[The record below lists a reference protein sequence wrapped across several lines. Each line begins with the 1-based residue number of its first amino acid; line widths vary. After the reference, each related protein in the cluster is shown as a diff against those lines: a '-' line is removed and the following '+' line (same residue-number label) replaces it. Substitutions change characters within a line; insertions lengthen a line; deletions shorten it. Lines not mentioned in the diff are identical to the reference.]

1 MSVVPFDPKARL
13 KRPKK
18 IAGPSEPYDL
28 DEMNSEFA
36 IVMAGSKTLVM
47 RERNGAGVG
56 QRISLMKPFDF
67 RQWLSHRA
75 IYRTNTRGQTQRVS
89 IADVWLEDR
98 NRRQYDGLVFSPGAG
113 RVVGSSYNLWT
124 GWAVEPAHG
133 GDCSPWFEHVREVI
147 CGGSPEL
154 ERYVLSWC
162 ADMVQNPAKKPGVAL
177 VLRGGE
183 GAGKTLFGQILGRLC
198 PEHYFLIDSARY
210 LTGQFNAHLGSCLL
224 VQADEAF
231 WAGDMAS
238 EGRLKGLVTS
248 DFQMIEMKGVDP
260 LRVEN
265 YIRLLA
271 SSNSDWVVPAGLDAR
286 RWAVI
291 DVVNTRAGDRAWFT
305 RLGAMLDDPAAL
317 AALLAELMAYPIAD
331 FDLRNVPKTTA
342 LLEQKIRS
350 LDPIRSWWLGCLQRG
365 AIDPKGQIW
374 EPRLTN
380 DDIYGSYLADA
391 EQVRIT
397 RRSDRTSF
405 GIAMRKLL
413 PWTNLVKVVS
423 PTNQR
428 RLNGLEIPPLQ
439 DCRAFFETAIRQSV
453 SWDDATAEG
462 GAGETSN
469 EGYS

>member
-18 IAGPSEPYDL
+18 IAGASEPYDL
-28 DEMNSEFA
+28 EAMNEEFA
-36 IVMAGSKTLVM
+36 VVMVGAKTLVM
-47 RERNGAGVG
+47 RERRDARPG
-56 QRISLMKPFDF
+56 QRIALMKPADF

-98 NRRQYDGLVFSPGAG
+98 ERRQYDGLVFSPGEG

-133 GDCSPWFEHVREVI
+133 GDCAPWFEHVREVI
-147 CGGSPEL
+147 CGGSAEL

-210 LTGQFNAHLGSCLL
+210 LTGQFNAHLASCLL

-260 LRVEN
+260 VRVEN
-265 YIRLLA
+265 HLRLLA

-291 DVVNTRAGDRAWFT
+291 DVVGTRAGDREWFK
-305 RLGAMLDDPAAL
+305 RLGSMLTDPAAQ
-317 AALLAELMAYPIAD
+317 AALLAELMAYPIGD
-331 FDLRNVPKTTA
+331 FDLRNVPKTSA

-365 AIDPKGQIW
+365 SVDPKGQIW
-374 EPRLTN
+374 EQRVARE
-380 DDIYGSYLADA
+380 DFYASYLADA
-391 EQVRIT
+391 EQVRVT
-397 RRSDRTSF
+397 RRADSTSF

-413 PWTNLVKVVS
+413 PWTNIVKVIS

-428 RLNGLEIPPLQ
+428 RINGLEMPPLQ
-439 DCRAFFETAIRQSV
+439 DCRDFFEIAIRQQV
-453 SWDDATAEG
+453 SWDDAAAESV
-462 GAGETSN
+462 AGETSN
-469 EGYS
+469 EGIS